1 MNKYANGKVEI
12 SREGPVTT
20 VIINRP
26 EVRNACD
33 METVQGLHD
42 AFADFEKD
50 KTSKIAVFTGKGE
63 GFCAG
68 ADLEEISSGASIGF
82 SWAGT
87 NKGATRHRLSKPV
100 IGAIEGHAVAAGL
113 ALAVW
118 CDMRVASESAIF
130 GVFCRRFGGPMPNG
144 CTVRLPR
151 IIGESRALDMLM
163 TGRPVDAKEAYHF
176 GLADRLVA
184 KGDALAAAQQLAR
197 ELASFPQTAMLSDRH
212 SAMTQWDYPEAEA
225 IDREIEGSQPA
236 FHDAFQSGAGKF
248 VSGTGRHGE
257 FEKPEE

>member
-1 MNKYANGKVEI
+1 MKHYANKKIEVTQN
-12 SREGPVTT
+12 GPVTT
-20 VIINRP
+20 VTINRP
-26 EVRNACD
+26 SVRNACD

-42 AFADFEKD
+42 AFKDFEKD
-50 KTSKIAVFTGKGE
+50 DTARVAVFTGKGD

-68 ADLEEISSGASIGF
+68 ADLEEVSSGASIGF
-82 SWAGT
+82 SWAGD
-87 NKGATRHRLSKPV
+87 NKGATRQRLSKPV

-118 CDMRVASESAIF
+118 CDMRVASESAVF

-184 KGDALAAAQQLAR
+184 KGEALAAAQQLAL
-197 ELASFPQTAMLSDRH
+197 ELANFPQTAMLSDRH
-212 SAMTQWDYPEAEA
+212 SCMTQWDYPEAEA
-225 IDREIEGSQPA
+225 IEREIEGSQAA
-236 FHDAFQSGAGKF
+236 FQDAFQSGAGSF
-248 VSGTGRHGE
+248 VKGTGRHGE
-257 FEKPEE
+257 FKKS